1 MADES
6 KSNASQEQGQK
17 GRTEIKDLPVDQK
30 ELSSDEAK
38 KVQGGFR
45 AASGVDNQLM
55 SGGGEDQFNR
65 MSDDSVDQFNRSG
78 GSADQFNRAGG
89 GIEEA

>member
-1 MADES
+1 MADQS
-6 KSNASQEQGQK
+6 KSNTSQEQGQK

-38 KVQGGFR
+38 KVQGGAMY
-45 AASGVDNQLM
+45 AAHSAEDQLNSM

-65 MSDDSVDQFNRSG
+65 SG
-78 GSADQFNRAGG
+78 GSGDQFNRAGG